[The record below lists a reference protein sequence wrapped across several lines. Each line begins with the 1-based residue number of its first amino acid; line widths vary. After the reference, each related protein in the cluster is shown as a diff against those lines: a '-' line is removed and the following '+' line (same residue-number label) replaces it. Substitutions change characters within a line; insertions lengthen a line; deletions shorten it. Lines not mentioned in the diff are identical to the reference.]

1 MPSLLVVLC
10 NCVLIFLAAVTTTVE
25 ASRQFQVGDH
35 LGWRVPDQ
43 NNTAFYTQ
51 WAQTN
56 RFQIGDSLGIILFFL
71 SFLLLA
77 FVTHIFFLFYAVFV
91 YQNDSLLTVEKYDYF
106 NCDTTEPITTF
117 TNGKST
123 LNLDRSGAFY
133 FISGTLDHCNHGQK
147 LLVEVMA
154 PHPIPALSPP
164 PTISIPPQVSIS
176 PAMAPSPYSSE
187 SDTIQT
193 ASSSAIVF
201 TSSFVSTFVTVVVMM
216 MFAL

>member
-56 RFQIGDSLGIILFFL
+56 RFQIGDSL
-71 SFLLLA
+71 
-77 FVTHIFFLFYAVFV
+77 VFV